1 MGAADAIAL
10 DGFLDEETVP
20 GLHGTSTRFRI
31 FVSPTDE
38 RTDEMV
44 LPCTVTDPVMAAAVL
59 NDLVPGDKVRVTGYF
74 RVPRTPDE
82 PMWLA
87 VTALELLQTAPQPT
101 HPDPDTG
108 EAITAMLERYG
119 PYVCF
124 IDADTDEVPVWTE
137 TGAWVGVADTPAD
150 IAELLDSHE
159 QRHGVGGD

>member
-1 MGAADAIAL
+1 MGADAIVL

-20 GLHGTSTRFRI
+20 GDPRGSTARFRI

-44 LPCTVTDPVMAAAVL
+44 LPCTVTDPAMAAAVL
-59 NDLVPGDKVRVTGYF
+59 HDLVPGDKVRVTGYF

-82 PMWLA
+82 PLWLA

-101 HPDPDTG
+101 GPGD
-108 EAITAMLERYG
+108 AITAMLERYG
-119 PYVCF
+119 PYVCY

-137 TGAWVGVADTPAD
+137 TGVWVGVADTPAD
-150 IAELLDSHE
+150 IAELLDTYE
-159 QRHGVGGD
+159 QHHGVGGE

>member
-1 MGAADAIAL
+1 MGADAIVL
-10 DGFLDEETVP
+10 DGFLDDETVP
-20 GLHGTSTRFRI
+20 GDLHGTSARFRI

-59 NDLVPGDKVRVTGYF
+59 QDLVPGDKVRVTGYF
-74 RVPRTPDE
+74 RVPSTPDE

-87 VTALELLQTAPQPT
+87 VTTLELLQTAPQHT
-101 HPDPDTG
+101 TDPGD
-108 EAITAMLERYG
+108 AITAMLERYG
-119 PYVCF
+119 PYVCY

-150 IAELLDSHE
+150 IAELLDSYE